1 MHRLLLPLSVV
12 ILLAAVAVDG
22 LPAQDFGAQ
31 PPGAAPAPGANPVAA
46 PAAANA
52 GDPAGEP
59 ASAPPPP
66 PAFKRGTG
74 QYMSWLKIMAAWLV
88 FLMWVGTTDWV
99 SRDCQEMKLQYL
111 RWNPIVFGVFLFFY
125 MLMWFLPWFWLGFPI
140 LIVAYIAP
148 LATYIIYR
156 NGQVDSSQQVLTP
169 AHIRFCIS
177 QWFSSIEAEK
187 KAAWEKGPPVSL
199 TASGGATERDDK
211 AHLLAA
217 RQTPGFNDSRGLLAE
232 ALMRRA
238 AAIMLEYSQQSV
250 GVRYM
255 IDGVWHND
263 EPQERENCDPLLESF
278 KVLAGLNPQERQA
291 RQKGAFQI
299 EYGGVKYAASLA
311 SQGTQS
317 GERVL
322 LQFDPA
328 KVQFK
333 SLDDLGMRV
342 KMQEQLLATINQKRG
357 FVLFSAMPASGLRST
372 TAMALQKTDRFT
384 REFMAVEDAANRYEP
399 VENVPVT
406 TYNSLEGQ
414 TPNSILTKV
423 FRTVPDV
430 VVIRD
435 LVNADTVRM
444 MCEATSDNKMF
455 VGTIRAKDCAEAI
468 LRVLAMKAPPKLF
481 AKSITAVLNQRLIR
495 KLCDECKEA
504 YAPTPQVLQQLG
516 IPQGRVQAFYRP
528 PQEPEE
534 VCTECNGIGYKGRTA
549 VFELMVVDDTV
560 RKLLASGAKL
570 ELIRQAAAKAGMQSL
585 QAEGVILV
593 AKGITSLPE
602 LMRVMKQ

>member
-1 MHRLLLPLSVV
+1 MYRLLLLLCVGIVLTAIAADDLWAQEPGALS
-12 ILLAAVAVDG
+12 
-22 LPAQDFGAQ
+22 
-31 PPGAAPAPGANPVAA
+31 PPGAAQPGAAA
-46 PAAANA
+46 MPGAANA
-52 GDPAGEP
+52 QPTGAQPGAAG
-59 ASAPPPP
+59 A
-66 PAFKRGTG
+66 AFVRGSG

-99 SRDCQEMKLQYL
+99 SRDCQEMHLQYV
-111 RWNPIVFGVFLFFY
+111 RWNPIVFGVFLGFY
-125 MLMWFLPWFWLGFPI
+125 ILMWLLPWFWLGFPML
-140 LIVAYIAP
+140 LIAYVAP
-148 LATYIIYR
+148 LTTYIIYR
-156 NGQVDSSQQVLTP
+156 NGQVQPSDRVLTRD
-169 AHIRFCIS
+169 HIRFWLS
-177 QWFSSIEAEK
+177 QRFSGVEAEK
-187 KAAWEKGPPVSL
+187 KAAWEKGPPL
-199 TASGGATERDDK
+199 TLEATGGETERDDK

-217 RQTPGFNDSRGLLAE
+217 RQMPGFNDSRGLLAE

-250 GVRYM
+250 SVRYM

-263 EPQERENCDPLLESF
+263 EPQERETCDPLLEAL
-278 KVLAGLNPQERQA
+278 KVLTGLNPQERQA
-291 RQKGAFQI
+291 RQKGTFQI
-299 EYGGVKYAASLA
+299 EYDGIKYASSLA
-311 SQGTQS
+311 SQGTQT

-322 LQFDPA
+322 LQFEPA
-328 KVQFK
+328 KVLFK
-333 SLDDLGMRV
+333 SLDDLGMRE
-342 KMQEQLLATINQKRG
+342 KMQNQLLELIGQKEG
-357 FVLFSAMPASGLRST
+357 FILLSAMPASGLRST
-372 TAMALQKTDRFT
+372 TAMVLQKTDRFT
-384 REFMAVEDAANRYEP
+384 REFMAVEDESNRYEP

-406 TYNSLEGQ
+406 TYKSSEGL
-414 TPNSILTKV
+414 TPDSILLKV

-435 LVNADTVRM
+435 MVNAETVRM
-444 MCEATSDNKMF
+444 MCEATNDDKMF
-455 VGTIRAKDCAEAI
+455 VGTIRAKDCAEAL
-468 LRVLAMKAPPKLF
+468 LRVLAMKVSPKLF

-495 KLCDECKEA
+495 KLCNECKEA

-549 VFELMVVDDTV
+549 IFELMVVDDTI

-570 ELIRQAAAKAGMQSL
+570 DLIRKAAAKAGMQSL
-585 QAEGVILV
+585 QAEGVVLV

>member
-1 MHRLLLPLSVV
+1 MEGH
-12 ILLAAVAVDG
+12 
-22 LPAQDFGAQ
+22 GAQ
-31 PPGAAPAPGANPVAA
+31 AAGNAAGNANQNNSANNNTGTAIDP
-46 PAAANA
+46 NA
-52 GDPAGEP
+52 GAQ
-59 ASAPPPP
+59 APP
-66 PAFKRGTG
+66 PAFVRGTG
-74 QYMSWLKIMAAWLV
+74 QYMSWLKIMAAWLI

-99 SRDCQEMKLQYL
+99 SRDCQEMHLQYL
-111 RWNPIVFGVFLFFY
+111 RWNPIVFGVFLGFY
-125 MLMWFLPWFWLGFPI
+125 VLMWLLPWFWLGFPM
-140 LIVAYIAP
+140 LVVAYIAP

-156 NGQVDSSQQVLTP
+156 NGQVDTSQQVLTP
-169 AHIRFCIS
+169 AHIRFWLS
-177 QWFSSIEAEK
+177 QRFSGVESEK
-187 KAAWEKGPPVSL
+187 KKEWEKGPPVKL
-199 TASGGATERDDK
+199 TATGGESERDDT

-238 AAIMLEYSQQSV
+238 SAIMLEYSQQSV

-291 RQKGAFQI
+291 RQKGTFQI
-299 EYGGVKYAASLA
+299 EYDNVKYAASLA
-311 SQGTQS
+311 SQGTQT

-328 KVQFK
+328 KVLFK
-333 SLDDLGMRV
+333 SLDDLGMRT
-342 KMQEQLLATINQKRG
+342 KMQEQLLATIDKKEG

-384 REFMAVEDAANRYEP
+384 REFMAVEDASNRYEP

-406 TYNSLEGQ
+406 TYNSAEGQ
-414 TPNSILTKV
+414 TPDSILLKV

-430 VVIRD
+430 LVIRD
-435 LVNADTVRM
+435 LTNAETVRM
-444 MCEATSDNKMF
+444 MCEATSDEKMF
-455 VGTIRAKDCAEAI
+455 VGTIRAKDCAEAM
-468 LRVLAMKAPPKLF
+468 LRVLAMKVNPKLF

-534 VCTECNGIGYKGRTA
+534 VCPECNGIGYKGRTA
-549 VFELMVVDDTV
+549 IFELMIVDDTV

-593 AKGITSLPE
+593 AKGVTSLPE